1 MRRRDSRQSSSHSL
15 SDRRFWLLL
24 LFFISGFAALVYQ
37 VLWARQLGLLFGNT
51 AQAAAM
57 AIAVFFAGIALG
69 GWFWGRLAP
78 RFTNSLKAF
87 GWVEIGVAVTALGH
101 FILIDLYYAVY
112 PALYQWV
119 GHSPVLDTFIKV
131 LLTATVLLPPA
142 FLMGGTLPLM
152 GQYTVRDPERLGRTG
167 SLLYAVN
174 TAGAACGALLAGFYL
189 PIVLGFTYSYLLAIS
204 LDTAVG
210 LAALWLAT
218 LSPAVRA
225 EDKTAAAKAGGE
237 TRAIRFER
245 LPGRVLWTI
254 AFASGFIALAVEV
267 LWTRLFA
274 QVLQNSVYT
283 YALVL
288 VVFLA
293 ALSLGGALANV
304 LCRLRR
310 PPVSI
315 LINLLIAAGISV
327 AVSLWLFHYTSG
339 GLDYI
344 GSEYGWNRYVIAVA
358 TAAVVVM
365 LLPAAVLGAVLPYLL
380 RVIQDHGYAP
390 GTAIGR
396 LIAVNTT
403 GAILGALAA
412 GFGLL
417 PMLGAGRALLIL
429 GAAYLLLASVLLLLH
444 RSRTIKMRLAT
455 ALPSLLVA
463 VALASYVPGFMAGIW
478 LDTAEGERL
487 ISIREGSHA
496 TVAVVERN
504 EHLQIRVNN
513 YYTLGGTGALD
524 TERNQ
529 TLIPMLTHPEPRRV
543 FYLGMG
549 TGITAGAALQFP
561 VQRVVICEILPE
573 VIALAHEHFRP
584 WTNGLFDD
592 PRVQI
597 YAEDG
602 RNCLGRSEER
612 YDLIISDLFT
622 PWKAGTGNLYTYE
635 HYRMAKKRLAEG
647 GLFVQWLP
655 LYQVSHQEFG
665 TIARTMTEVFPQVV
679 MWRGDLFP
687 EGSIVALI
695 GQATPASLGPETL
708 VSHGRKLAGDHDI
721 PANMLQAVALR
732 FYAGNVSMTDLFA
745 EYPLNTDNRPIIE
758 YRAPRTQI
766 EAQATDGST
775 WLVGMAAGH
784 LYEALLEAAP
794 LERDPYLQ
802 RLDAEARGY
811 ILAGRSYY
819 HYAVLKRLGR
829 DELAA
834 LYLQDFLDRTPFVA
848 APPEPEDRQPP
859 TGWKTP

>member
-487 ISIREGSHA
+487 ISIDRKS
-496 TVAVVERN
+496 VV
-504 EHLQIRVNN
+504 
-513 YYTLGGTGALD
+513 
-524 TERNQ
+524 
-529 TLIPMLTHPEPRRV
+529 
-543 FYLGMG
+543 
-549 TGITAGAALQFP
+549 
-561 VQRVVICEILPE
+561 
-573 VIALAHEHFRP
+573 
-584 WTNGLFDD
+584 
-592 PRVQI
+592 
-597 YAEDG
+597 
-602 RNCLGRSEER
+602 
-612 YDLIISDLFT
+612 
-622 PWKAGTGNLYTYE
+622 
-635 HYRMAKKRLAEG
+635 
-647 GLFVQWLP
+647 
-655 LYQVSHQEFG
+655 
-665 TIARTMTEVFPQVV
+665 
-679 MWRGDLFP
+679 
-687 EGSIVALI
+687 
-695 GQATPASLGPETL
+695 
-708 VSHGRKLAGDHDI
+708 
-721 PANMLQAVALR
+721 
-732 FYAGNVSMTDLFA
+732 
-745 EYPLNTDNRPIIE
+745 
-758 YRAPRTQI
+758 
-766 EAQATDGST
+766 
-775 WLVGMAAGH
+775 
-784 LYEALLEAAP
+784 
-794 LERDPYLQ
+794 
-802 RLDAEARGY
+802 
-811 ILAGRSYY
+811 
-819 HYAVLKRLGR
+819 
-829 DELAA
+829 
-834 LYLQDFLDRTPFVA
+834 
-848 APPEPEDRQPP
+848 
-859 TGWKTP
+859 